1 MSGFAKIIIV
11 GSGPAGVATASAL
24 LQKYPALKDDILIVE
39 KAKHPRHKLCGGG
52 ITPRADELLT
62 ELGLTVE
69 VPYFP
74 VNRVAFYLTDKPLY
88 FQGQGLMRTVRRD
101 EFDAALVGRIRQ
113 LGVQVLE
120 NSAVREVKVTSQ
132 GAILETESGAWQCD
146 ILVGADGANS
156 VVRRQ
161 LFRENA
167 SRVSRLM
174 EVLIPVE
181 ANRTT
186 EFTRHTA
193 NFDFRAMED
202 GLQGYMW
209 DFPSRIRGETYLNIG
224 VFDSRVNRGK
234 RASMPEL
241 LKKRLAA
248 RNIST
253 ENLQFMGHPERWYH
267 PVQNYS
273 RPRVLLVG
281 DAAGIEPWLGEGI
294 SVALAYGPVAAET
307 ICSALESKDYSF
319 ANYGKNI
326 NRSSLGAFLNR
337 NRLLARY
344 FYHKRFSWL
353 LPFFGKVLTWHL
365 ARKKIITSTKHSLE
379 LVVEG

>member
-1 MSGFAKIIIV
+1 MSEFAKIIIV
-11 GSGPAGVATASAL
+11 GSGPAGIATAAAL
-24 LQKYPALKDDILIVE
+24 LQQNPVLKDDILIVE

-52 ITPRADELLT
+52 VTPRADELLA
-62 ELGLTVE
+62 ELGLAVE
-69 VPYFP
+69 IPCFC
-74 VNRVAFYLTDKPLY
+74 VNRVAFYFTEKPLC

-101 EFDAALVGRIRQ
+101 EFDAALVRRIRQ
-113 LGVQVLE
+113 LGVRVLE
-120 NSAVREVKVTSQ
+120 NSAVREVKVTPQ
-132 GAILETESGAWQCD
+132 GVMLETESGAWQCD

-156 VVRRQ
+156 VIRRQ
-161 LFRENA
+161 LFRENT

-181 ANRTT
+181 ANRTP

-193 NFDFRAMED
+193 NFDFRAMQD

-209 DFPSRIRGETYLNIG
+209 DFPSRIQGETFLNIG

-234 RASMPEL
+234 RASLPDL

-248 RNIST
+248 RKIST

-267 PVQNYS
+267 PAQKYS

-294 SVALAYGPVAAET
+294 SVALGYGPVAAEA
-307 ICSALESKDYSF
+307 ICLALASKDYSF
-319 ANYGKNI
+319 VHYAKNI
-326 NRSSLGAFLNR
+326 SRSTLGAFLNR

-344 FYHKRFSWL
+344 FYHKRLSWL

-365 ARKKIITSTKHSLE
+365 ERKKIIMTE
-379 LVVEG
+379 NRDA